1 MKTLFFTIS
10 LLFTSLLF
18 SQQIKIEDNKFY
30 VNDSLVYKH
39 EVKKI
44 LMANPEALNMY
55 NKAKSR
61 QSWGGILLATGIGL
75 CVADVAMGLTTENKT
90 YPTVISVAG
99 VVVAGISIPILS
111 GNRERVAK
119 SIDLYNETAPKDKN
133 KLGYNYDM
141 KIITNQNG
149 VGINIRF

>member
-1 MKTLFFTIS
+1 MKKLFFTIS

-39 EVKKI
+39 DVKKI
-44 LMANPEALNMY
+44 LMANQEAFNMY
-55 NKAKSR
+55 NNAKSR

-75 CVADVAMGLTTENKT
+75 CVADAAMGLTTENKT
-90 YPTVISVAG
+90 YPTAISLAG
-99 VVVAGISIPILS
+99 LVVAGIAIPILR

-119 SIDLYNETAPKDKN
+119 SIDLYNETSPKEKN

-149 VGINIRF
+149 VGVNIRF

>member
-10 LLFTSLLF
+10 LLFTTLLF

-30 VNDSLVYKH
+30 VNDSLVYK
-39 EVKKI
+39 
-44 LMANPEALNMY
+44 
-55 NKAKSR
+55 AKSR

-75 CVADVAMGLTTENKT
+75 CVADAAMGLTTENKT
-90 YPTVISVAG
+90 YPTVISLAG
-99 VVVAGISIPILS
+99 AVVAGISIPILS